1 MPQEKKEEKD
11 TPPLTERKP
20 PQPSDKQGKAP
31 EEQKEAPAQPSPAPP
46 VRTSS
51 REQRKSRQQQPSD
64 LSQSPEAVFRLYSE
78 GKEVLMVEDASDFFN
93 QLQFSL
99 EQGESFIAF
108 YLLHAESFE
117 AIKASEVAGYCR
129 E

>member
-1 MPQEKKEEKD
+1 MPQAKKEQEDKK
-11 TPPLTERKP
+11 PLTERKP
-20 PQPSDKQGKAP
+20 PQPSDKQEKAP
-31 EEQKEAPAQPSPAPP
+31 GKQKEAPIQPPPTAPVIISP
-46 VRTSS
+46 
-51 REQRKSRQQQPSD
+51 RKSRQQQPSD
-64 LSQSPEAVFRLYSE
+64 LSQTPEAVFLLYSQ

-99 EQGESFIAF
+99 EQGDSLIAF

-117 AIKASEVAGYCR
+117 MIKAVEVERYCR